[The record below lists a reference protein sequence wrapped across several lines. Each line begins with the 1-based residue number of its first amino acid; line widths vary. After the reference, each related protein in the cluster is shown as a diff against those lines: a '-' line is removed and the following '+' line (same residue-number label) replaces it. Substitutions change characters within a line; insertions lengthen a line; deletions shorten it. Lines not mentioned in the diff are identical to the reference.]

1 MIIAAEHEVS
11 IWLERATSYRFF
23 SLYFRLPTEEVS
35 AELAALA
42 AEVSSEL
49 RELAKMRQQLTLE
62 ECAQEFHRV
71 LGAGG
76 IPACASSYDD
86 NALAGRGPM
95 LADISGFYQ
104 AFAYRPEPPPAEVPD
119 HLAVELD
126 FLSYLAVKVAFALH
140 EGCQDEAE
148 IARRA
153 CEQFLTEHLHE
164 WTERF
169 HLRLEQSASPI
180 YIQASMHLR
189 KLLSS
194 QSASRADATAPN
206 RRCGSPCR

>member
-1 MIIAAEHEVS
+1 MITAAEQDLVT
-11 IWLERATSYRFF
+11 WLERATSYRFF
-23 SLYFRLPTEEVS
+23 SLYFRLPTEAVN
-35 AELAALA
+35 AELVGLSTQ
-42 AEVSSEL
+42 VSHEL
-49 RELAKMRQQLTLE
+49 RELAEMRQQLTLE

-126 FLSYLAVKVAFALH
+126 FLSYLVVKVAFALN
-140 EGCQDEAE
+140 EGCQEEAD
-148 IARRA
+148 IARQAWER
-153 CEQFLTEHLHE
+153 FLAQHLRD

-169 HLRLEQSASPI
+169 HAQLERSSSPF
-180 YIQASMHLR
+180 YQQAAMQLC
-189 KLLSS
+189 KLLS
-194 QSASRADATAPN
+194 N
-206 RRCGSPCR
+206 RT

>member
-1 MIIAAEHEVS
+1 MITAAEQD
-11 IWLERATSYRFF
+11 ILTWLERATSYRFF
-23 SLYFRLPTEEVS
+23 SLYFRLPTEEVN
-35 AELAALA
+35 AELASLST
-42 AEVSSEL
+42 EVPNEL
-49 RELAKMRQQLTLE
+49 QELAEMRQQLTLQ

-140 EGCQDEAE
+140 EGCREEADITRQAFE
-148 IARRA
+148 R
-153 CEQFLTEHLHE
+153 FLTEHFRD
-164 WTERF
+164 WTQRFSAQLERT
-169 HLRLEQSASPI
+169 SSPI
-180 YIQASMHLR
+180 YQQASIRLCTF
-189 KLLSS
+189 L
-194 QSASRADATAPN
+194 AS
-206 RRCGSPCR
+206 

>member
-1 MIIAAEHEVS
+1 MITAAEQEVVT
-11 IWLERATSYRFF
+11 WLELATRYRFF
-23 SLYFRLPTEEVS
+23 SLYFRLPTEAVN
-35 AELAALA
+35 AELAALS
-42 AEVSSEL
+42 AEVSTEL
-49 RELAKMRQQLTLE
+49 RELAEMRRQLTLE

-126 FLSYLAVKVAFALH
+126 FLSYLAVKIAFALH
-140 EGCQDEAE
+140 EGCQQEAG
-148 IARRA
+148 IARQA
-153 CEQFLTEHLHE
+153 CERFLTEHLRD
-164 WTERF
+164 WTQRF
-169 HLRLEQSASPI
+169 HVQLERSSSPI
-180 YIQASMHLR
+180 YLQGAMQLC
-189 KLLSS
+189 KLLSK
-194 QSASRADATAPN
+194 RT
-206 RRCGSPCR
+206 